1 MRKINNSMLK
11 TTLILNDDKANPVTT
26 GGQLIG
32 FYNKKIVKPIDDGD
46 DDDNDDGI
54 DNFNRSIGFNSR
66 RSNSLFLSKL
76 DTGTPPDKT
85 LFKLEKSE
93 TQNDMNTSTSY
104 SNPTLLNF
112 AFSTRYGSKQPLL
125 RSVELNDEM
134 ELDRL
139 MIEFGENNASLIF
152 WKHLFRENSTPS
164 SFSYSSP
171 SSSSS
176 SSSSSSFNTQPG
188 GYQSERGVIS
198 GSLSSGNGSQLKPNF
213 FGPVLLAASQ
223 SGMQLDPNSQVG
235 KRKAASQQRKV
246 SSRSRKVP

>member
-1 MRKINNSMLK
+1 VFSIDLPHDERNTNYKIMRKINNSMLK

-32 FYNKKIVKPIDDGD
+32 FYNKKIEKPIDDGD

-85 LFKLEKSE
+85 LIKLENLE
-93 TQNDMNTSTSY
+93 MQDDMNTSTTY

-112 AFSTRYGSKQPLL
+112 AFTTRYGSKQPLL

-164 SFSYSSP
+164 S

-176 SSSSSSFNTQPG
+176 SSSAPSSWPSSS
-188 GYQSERGVIS
+188 
-198 GSLSSGNGSQLKPNF
+198 SLSSSASSTNRLLMF
-213 FGPVLLAASQ
+213 FLNKNKLISIIKK
-223 SGMQLDPNSQVG
+223 N
-235 KRKAASQQRKV
+235 
-246 SSRSRKVP
+246 